1 MKPPHNPSLFDDTS
15 DREPVDSS
23 GGLKTRTARA
33 AKIAVA
39 MDDPYLVILASAGS
53 GKTFQLTSRYL
64 KLLRSGGPDK
74 ILASTFTRKAAHEI
88 FDRVLIRLAA
98 AVLRD
103 AELKKLQ
110 EFAGTPP
117 ITREECIS
125 LLEIVTRQLHR
136 VQIGTLDS
144 LFSRLASSHTF
155 ELGFPPGWQPAE
167 QVMVEQIKHRAI
179 ENVLRRAGRQDARR
193 LMHLLAKGESTRRV
207 HDLIS
212 ETVGSFMQAYQ
223 LTSREAWERIPE
235 LPLLDPVSLA
245 NAILS
250 LETLKL
256 EDGRFQKAVD
266 KCIEP
271 ITQGAWDE
279 FLLETFP
286 QKLLKGDTTY
296 YSKELPAAVYAVI
309 GPLVEHA
316 KAWVRKTWADQTRG
330 TWETLD
336 RVAQEMIRLKAEE
349 RVFEFSDVTRR
360 LAERLCDHE
369 SLDVGFRLDA
379 SPDHLLLDEFQDTS
393 LEQWQILRPFAK
405 STTTKKGHSFF
416 VVGDRKQAIYGW
428 RGGEAAIFDTIRE
441 EFPVLQS
448 QQLDVSRR
456 SAPAVI
462 EAVNEAFQSLR
473 QTEAFETLSPVISEW
488 CHAFPEHSTARTGL
502 PGYVQLEVAADAES
516 EGNPTSKVNKT
527 EREEMVYQRTAERI
541 AEAAQ
546 RTPSATIGVLF
557 RKNSGIRQLAAKL
570 RKLQI
575 EFSEEGGTL
584 VTDSAAVQ
592 LLISLLKIA
601 DHPGDRI
608 SRFHVSS
615 SPLGEI
621 HGLTDW
627 ESDSAA
633 GTLSEHLRTR
643 LLHDGYVA
651 CIQRW
656 SQQLG
661 GAISDHDRSRLR
673 QLLELAESHR
683 ATTRVID
690 FVKLVE
696 SKRVEN
702 TSMARIQLMTVHKSK
717 GLQFDIVYLP
727 ELTVELASTPK
738 VLTAK
743 STETSAADRVLVYKT
758 KHLREVLPED
768 LQVAYDQTRAR
779 EANEMLCL
787 LYVAMTR
794 AVHAL
799 HMILPYEK
807 TSKTKENLAGVLLA
821 GLGGGAQV
829 APNATLYETGDPQ
842 WYQSVTWPATS
853 PARVDE
859 GASATLP
866 RVEFAPLEG
875 GRRRGMERISPSQIA
890 EKATKVKLAS
900 VLKLEDSAGADR
912 GTLFHAWFER
922 ITWLDD
928 QRPDEAELR
937 KIAAQLGTGDLNV
950 DRCISQFQ
958 SLLRLPQVAAVLS
971 KRTYQ
976 PPRSLP
982 FSPLVQAELADGPCE
997 IDLDRERRFAVQV
1010 DGQMITGVIDRLVLL
1025 RRNWQVIAADIVD
1038 FKTDAMPGGGPGPR
1052 AKGLEPDERREPAEL
1067 AAPQLS
1073 TLNSQ
1078 PTAPDK
1084 VAAYRDQ
1091 MRAYARAIGQIY
1103 RLPPGRVSTRL
1114 LMLATG
1120 RIEVVEAASP
1130 GR

>member
-1 MKPPHNPSLFDDTS
+1 MKPPHNPSLFEGPS
-15 DREPVDSS
+15 DRDPIET

-33 AKIAVA
+33 SKTVVA

-110 EFAGTPP
+110 EFAGSPP

-125 LLEIVTRQLHR
+125 LLEVVTRQLHR

-167 QVMVEQIKHRAI
+167 PVIVEQIKHRAI

-516 EGNPTSKVNKT
+516 EGSPTSKVNKT

-557 RKNSGIRQLAAKL
+557 RKNAGIRQLAAKL

-702 TSMARIQLMTVHKSK
+702 TSTARIQLMTVHKSK

-859 GASATLP
+859 GASAILP

-922 ITWLDD
+922 VSWLDD
-928 QRPDEAELR
+928 QRPDDAELR
-937 KIAAQLGTGDLNV
+937 KIAAQLGAGDLNV

-982 FSPLVQAELADGPCE
+982 FSPLVQAELVDGPCE

-1025 RRNWQVIAADIVD
+1025 RRNWQVIAADILD
-1038 FKTDAMPGGGPGPR
+1038 FKTDAMPGER
-1052 AKGLEPDERREPAEL
+1052 QETRDERQEPEISSFSQ
-1067 AAPQLS
+1067 PS
-1073 TLNSQ
+1073 TLNPQ

-1084 VAAYRDQ
+1084 AAAYRDQ

-1120 RIEVVEAASP
+1120 RIEVVEAANS

>member
-1 MKPPHNPSLFDDTS
+1 MKPPHNPSLF
-15 DREPVDSS
+15 ENPPQLPVDVPSS
-23 GGLKTRTARA
+23 GIKTRTARA
-33 AKIAVA
+33 SKTTVAV
-39 MDDPYLVILASAGS
+39 DDPYLVILASAGS

-64 KLLRSGGPDK
+64 MLLRSGGPDK

-98 AVLRD
+98 AVLHEG
-103 AELKKLQ
+103 ELKKLQ
-110 EFAGTPP
+110 EFVGTPP

-125 LLEIVTRQLHR
+125 LLEVVTQELHR

-155 ELGFPPGWQPAE
+155 ELGFPPGWRPAD

-212 ETVGSFMQAYQ
+212 ETVGNFMQAYQ

-235 LPLLDPVSLA
+235 LPLLDPVSLT

-256 EDGRFQKAVD
+256 DDTRFQKSAV
-266 KCIEP
+266 KCIEKVED
-271 ITQGAWDE
+271 GAWDE
-279 FLLETFP
+279 FLLEAFP
-286 QKLLKGDTTY
+286 QKLLKGETTY
-296 YSKELPAAVYAVI
+296 YSKELPAAVYAVF

-336 RVAQEMIRLKAEE
+336 RVAQEMIHLKAEE

-360 LAERLCDHE
+360 LAERLSDHE
-369 SLDVGFRLDA
+369 VRDVGFRLDA

-405 STTTKKGHSFF
+405 STTSKKGHTFF

-428 RGGEAAIFDTIRE
+428 RGGEAAIFDTIRD
-441 EFPVLQS
+441 EFPILKS

-462 EAVNEAFQSLR
+462 EAVNEAFQSLK
-473 QTEAFETLSPVISEW
+473 QTDAFENLSSVVSEW
-488 CHAFPEHSTARTGL
+488 CHAFPDHSTARTGL
-502 PGYVQLEVAADAES
+502 PGYVRLEVAADAEA
-516 EGNPTSKVNKT
+516 EGHPNSKVNKAQ
-527 EREEMVYQRTAERI
+527 REEMVYQRTADLI
-541 AEAAQ
+541 AEAAR

-557 RKNSGIRQLAAKL
+557 RKNAGIRELASKL
-570 RKLQI
+570 RQRSI

-584 VTDSAAVQ
+584 ITDSAAVH

-608 SRFHVSS
+608 ARFHVGS

-621 HGLTDW
+621 HGLLNW
-627 ESDSAA
+627 EDDKAA

-661 GAISDHDRSRLR
+661 GAISNHDRSRLR
-673 QLLELAESHR
+673 QMLELAEAHR
-683 ATTRVID
+683 PTTRVSD

-696 SKRVEN
+696 SQRVEN
-702 TSMARIQLMTVHKSK
+702 TSTARIQLMTVHKSK

-727 ELTVELASTPK
+727 ELTVDLASTPK

-758 KHLREVLPED
+758 QHLREVLPPD
-768 LQVAYDQTRAR
+768 LQTAYDQTRAR

-799 HMILPYEK
+799 HMILPYDK
-807 TSKTKENLAGVLLA
+807 LSKIKENLAGVLQA
-821 GLGGGAQV
+821 GLGGGATV
-829 APNATLYETGDPQ
+829 APNAVLYETGDPT
-842 WYQSVTWPATS
+842 WYEQCPALAC
-853 PARVDE
+853 PASERSRDQDV
-859 GASATLP
+859 SIPT
-866 RVEFAPLEG
+866 VEFAPLTG
-875 GRRRGMERISPSQIA
+875 GRRRGMERIIPSQIA

-922 ITWLDD
+922 VSWLDD

-937 KIAAQLGTGDLNV
+937 KIASQLGTGDLNV

-1038 FKTDAMPGGGPGPR
+1038 FKTDAMPGERGETR
-1052 AKGLEPDERREPAEL
+1052 DESGEPAGL
-1067 AAPQLS
+1067 AAPQPS

-1120 RIEVVEAASP
+1120 RMEVVEAVK
-1130 GR
+1130 